1 MAAVAAGACS
11 SEHVRAGGKHTLP
24 ATLRDAAVTG
34 GGKSASS
41 SFAVLDDVAS
51 QPRSSTRQTTTD
63 ADAMLHG
70 PLPGSQIP
78 PRLASQPAAGG
89 TLGRIT
95 KGGAQASAGCT
106 DGRADAPPPFPGS
119 GLRGAQS
126 CRRSRDALSSFGA
139 DGCAGRHSRAPGRKR
154 PVKRGADAQKRSS
167 GSRGQRNALPR
178 REIRQRQLNV
188 KAINMA
194 GLSEDKYNLMLD
206 DVVPGTDVLFASELG
221 NSKGE
226 AVYPALAAASGGS
239 FITSDPPP
247 PSDPAAGAGIY
258 LSARA
263 KDNILGLPG
272 ANGPRICFVRI
283 KMGIANQALF
293 CVAFYCRYWN
303 WGAKKGVP
311 AGQAFLEDMVLLQET
326 LEQAPAMLE
335 LDDVP
340 KHQWKRK
347 HVSDRTREALR
358 ARQRAVDSGARD
370 RPGSDTAFASTTTN
384 CSKNSLSACA
394 GPSIRKA

>member
-1 MAAVAAGACS
+1 M
-11 SEHVRAGGKHTLP
+11 
-24 ATLRDAAVTG
+24 
-34 GGKSASS
+34 
-41 SFAVLDDVAS
+41 
-51 QPRSSTRQTTTD
+51 
-63 ADAMLHG
+63 
-70 PLPGSQIP
+70 
-78 PRLASQPAAGG
+78 
-89 TLGRIT
+89 
-95 KGGAQASAGCT
+95 
-106 DGRADAPPPFPGS
+106 
-119 GLRGAQS
+119 
-126 CRRSRDALSSFGA
+126 
-139 DGCAGRHSRAPGRKR
+139 
-154 PVKRGADAQKRSS
+154 KRGADAQKRSS

-247 PSDPAAGAGIY
+247 PSDPATGAGIY

-283 KMGIANQALF
+283 KTGIANQALF